1 MLFTD
6 YIKSKNLNLNESRD
20 VAKEYDHDEDVYL
33 QMTDK
38 LDTLLK
44 NDFSEVRYFSPM
56 IKVRY
61 LKELID
67 IAYIAIDR
75 MAYDYRTVSD
85 TFNEQFKSSA
95 LKIIENTL
103 KTLSTNN
110 EKLNT
115 LYNKYSQNRV
125 TYKIIINSRSP
136 NYTLDDI
143 IKFLNYFNITKISKE
158 IYPESQIPYLICD
171 ISDMLAHEIMDRF
184 AGTQCKPL
192 K

>member
-20 VAKEYDHDEDVYL
+20 AAKEYDHDEDVYL

-38 LDTLLK
+38 LDALLK

-67 IAYIAIDR
+67 IAYLAIDR

-125 TYKIIINSRSP
+125 TYRIIINSRSP
-136 NYTLDDI
+136 NYTINDI
-143 IKFLNYFNITKISKE
+143 IKFLNYFNIAKISKE
-158 IYPESQIPYLICD
+158 IYPESQVPYLICD

-184 AGTQCKPL
+184 AGTQCTPL